1 MAGPEGRI
9 IGVDMTPAM
18 VEKAGT
24 SAAEFTNVEFR
35 QGFGEALPAPDG
47 WADVV
52 ISNGVLNLM
61 PDKPA
66 ALAEMNRVLKPGG
79 RLQIG
84 DILVQK
90 EVPQAAKDDISL
102 WTG

>member
-1 MAGPEGRI
+1 MG
-9 IGVDMTPAM
+9 
-18 VEKAGT
+18 
-24 SAAEFTNVEFR
+24 NVEFHE
-35 QGFGEALPAPDG
+35 GFAESLPAPDG

-61 PDKPA
+61 PDKGRVPK
-66 ALAEMNRVLKPGG
+66 EMSRVLKPNG

-90 EVPQAAKDDISL
+90 PVPAEAKLALDL
-102 WTG
+102 WAG